1 MDPRAKEIEPLQIG
15 NYCVC
20 FLDFPGQRELLKGE
34 GLMPSNR
41 DEAHAKFQ
49 TTLTA
54 VRKLHEYAVTF
65 LGENLQDNSVG
76 LQRWSDGVVVYTAL
90 GGPNEPR
97 ATDSVHSLFT
107 FAAAM
112 LIFGLAAESPLRGGI
127 EISWGVE
134 LYEGELYGP
143 AVANAYLLESETAK
157 YPRIVVGPRV
167 LTYLQSH
174 SADTRETEQSRL
186 NRGFA
191 QECISMLSSDEDD
204 CAVLN
209 YFGWVLTNQHIL
221 PDEQDLIRRARVFV
235 TSQLQSHT
243 DSGNEKLRV
252 RYEWLSRYLSAQDQ
266 AHA

>member
-1 MDPRAKEIEPLQIG
+1 MDLRAKEIEPLQIG

-20 FLDFPGQRELLKGE
+20 FLDFLGQKELLKGE

-41 DEAHAKFQ
+41 DEALAKFQ

-54 VRKLHEYAVTF
+54 VRKLHEYAGAF
-65 LGENLQDNSVG
+65 LGGDLQDNSVG

-97 ATDSVHSLFT
+97 ATGSVHSLFT

-127 EISWGVE
+127 EVSWGVE

-143 AVANAYLLESETAK
+143 AVANAYLLESEIAK

-167 LTYLQSH
+167 LTYLRSH
-174 SADTRETEQSRL
+174 GADPRETEQSRL

-191 QECISMLSSDEDD
+191 QECLSMLSSDEDD

-209 YFGWVLTNQHIL
+209 YFGWVLANRQIL
-221 PDEQDLIRRARVFV
+221 PDEQDLIRRARLFV
-235 TSQLQSHT
+235 ASQLQTHI
-243 DSGNEKLRV
+243 DNGNETLRA
-252 RYEWLSRYLSAQDQ
+252 RYEWLIRYLSAQDQ